1 MSAVPNRSS
10 LERAEDVIRGADERY
25 RTLVERL
32 PLIIYVD
39 LLDRRS
45 TNLYTSPQSQQ
56 ILGYTPED
64 WLADPDLF
72 VRILHPDDR
81 ERVLAEMEEIRAE
94 RHDLITEYRLIAKNG
109 SVVWIRDGGTVIPDD
124 RGNPTYIQGYLMDIT
139 KEKEA
144 EEHRARLEEQLRQ
157 SAKMEAVGRLAGGIA
172 HDFNN
177 LLTAI
182 QGYSELALSRFNPD
196 DQQRQD
202 IEEIR
207 RAADRAASLT
217 RQLLAFGRRQ
227 MLQPKVLAL
236 NHVVADMESMLQRLI
251 GEDVELITKLDSDL
265 GTVRADPG
273 QIEQVLLNLAV
284 NARDAMPEGGR
295 LLVETWNASI
305 AAGTTRERVTILPG
319 AYVVLAVTDTGH
331 GMTDDVRER
340 IFEPFFSTKEAGRGT
355 GLGLATV
362 YGIVKQSGGY
372 IWVESQPG
380 QGTSFRIYLPLDG
393 GQIEQEEADDDS
405 GADQLG
411 AETVLLV

>member
-1 MSAVPNRSS
+1 VSAVPNRSS